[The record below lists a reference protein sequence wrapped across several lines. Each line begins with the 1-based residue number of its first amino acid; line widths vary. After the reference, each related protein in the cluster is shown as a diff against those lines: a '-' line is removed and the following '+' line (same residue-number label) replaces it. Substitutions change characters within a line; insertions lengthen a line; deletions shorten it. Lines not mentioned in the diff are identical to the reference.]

1 MRKLLL
7 QMAFLLL
14 FISGY
19 TQTVNDV
26 LSNGINVRQNDK
38 IYLQQIGTMLQYNLK
53 STTNFKP
60 LPDSS
65 IFLIHRSGV
74 NIHLQALNPLKYSYD
89 TATTVI
95 ADPISVAEEE
105 AFKTIFSRLESI
117 VPKSSTINERVK
129 AGNTQK
135 KNKKDKSPKVTQDVL
150 LCPSIDLISADI
162 KSISD
167 SLEMDMKKGINAT
180 FLQLREISFND
191 KENVKKEVD
200 KIEKD
205 SIRVF
210 RSHYDYIRKQLDKLN
225 KSLSTFSCPR
235 SDSIIIRY
243 VLTQIYKDLKSA
255 YLNKRTR
262 LDNLERAKKLIID
275 FLAKPEA
282 QPEFAP
288 VWFNDPIY
296 VLAPNKKIVILNVT
310 INQSGMEIKD
320 DEIVTSEKKPL
331 VKRVLRFRKF
341 QRFIP
346 EVSTGIAYLDLAF
359 PKYGTTTNNAGQQVV
374 SSAGEEK
381 FKKMNFTA
389 MVNFVY
395 FSEDWNVNP
404 LIQIGVGE
412 NSDFPVLM
420 IGGGFRLNTGLRRI
434 SFTVGAASSWIKT
447 LDKLKL
453 NEVVSGTSDIEK
465 DLKYDFK
472 PPKLYFGIQYNF

>member
-7 QMAFLLL
+7 NLLL
-14 FISGY
+14 LLVFTSGY

-26 LSNGINVRQNDK
+26 LSNGISVRQNEK
-38 IYLQQIGTMLQYNLK
+38 IYLQQIGTALQYNLK
-53 STTNFKP
+53 NSTNFKP

-95 ADPISVAEEE
+95 ADPISAAEET
-105 AFKTIFSRLESI
+105 AFKAIFSRLETVI
-117 VPKSSTINERVK
+117 PKATVA
-129 AGNTQK
+129 AGGAQPGT
-135 KNKKDKSPKVTQDVL
+135 D
-150 LCPSIDLISADI
+150 CPSLS
-162 KSISD
+162 SITGSITFV
-167 SLEMDMKKGINAT
+167 SNGLETDMKKGINAT
-180 FLQLREISFND
+180 FLLLRDIPFND
-191 KENVKKEVD
+191 KENVKKEVERIENDSIKLFRNHFEVIRKELD
-200 KIEKD
+200 KIGD
-205 SIRVF
+205 
-210 RSHYDYIRKQLDKLN
+210 LLN
-225 KSLSTFSCPR
+225 KFSCPR
-235 SDSIIIRY
+235 NDSIIIRY
-243 VLTQIYKDLKSA
+243 VLTQIYKDLKTA

-262 LDNLERAKKLIID
+262 LDNLEKAKKIITE
-275 FLAKPEA
+275 FLTKPEA
-282 QPEFAP
+282 QPEYVP

-296 VLAPNKKIVILNVT
+296 ILAPDKKIVILNVT

-320 DEIVTSEKKPL
+320 DEIVTTEKKPI

-346 EVSTGIAYLDLAF
+346 EVSTGIAYLDLVF
-359 PKYGTTTNNAGQQVV
+359 PKYGTSTNSSGQQIV
-374 SSAGEEK
+374 SLAGEEK

-395 FSEDWNVNP
+395 FVEDWNVNP

-420 IGGGFRLNTGLRRI
+420 IGGGLRLNTGLRRI

-447 LDKLKL
+447 LDKLQL
-453 NEVVSGTSDIEK
+453 NQVVGGSSDIEK
-465 DLKYDFK
+465 DLKYEFK
-472 PPKLYFGIQYNF
+472 TPKLYFGIQYNF

>member
-1 MRKLLL
+1 MRKFLLSVVLLL
-7 QMAFLLL
+7 LITTCSA
-14 FISGY
+14 
-19 TQTVNDV
+19 QTVNDV
-26 LSNGINVRQNDK
+26 LSNGIVVRKDEK
-38 IYLQQIGTMLQYNLK
+38 ILLQQTGATMQYNL
-53 STTNFKP
+53 STTKNFKP
-60 LPDSS
+60 LPDST
-65 IFLIHRSGV
+65 IFLIPRSGV

-89 TATTVI
+89 TATTLI

-117 VPKSSTINERVK
+117 VPKSSTTKVK
-129 AGNTQK
+129 ASVAGSQ
-135 KNKKDKSPKVTQDVL
+135 KKDKKKNSSKDTQTVID
-150 LCPSIDLISADI
+150 CPAIDQITKDI

-167 SLEMDMKKGINAT
+167 NVEMDMKKGINAT

-191 KENVKKEVD
+191 KANVIKQVEKTEN
-200 KIEKD
+200 D

-210 RSHYDYIRKQLDKLN
+210 RSHFDYLKRQLDELN

-235 SDSIIIRY
+235 VDSIVIRY
-243 VLTQIYKDLKSA
+243 VLTQIYKDLKTA

-262 LDNLERAKKLIID
+262 LDNLEKAKKIIMD
-275 FLAKPEA
+275 FLAKSELQA
-282 QPEFAP
+282 EFTP
-288 VWFNDPIY
+288 VWFNDPLF
-296 VLAPNKKIVILNVT
+296 VLAPDKKIVILNVT

-320 DEIVTSEKKPL
+320 DEIVTTEKKL
-331 VKRVLRFRKF
+331 VVKRVLRFRKF

-359 PKYGTTTNNAGQQVV
+359 PKYGTTTNSAGQQVV
-374 SSAGEEK
+374 SSSGEEK

-420 IGGGFRLNTGLRRI
+420 IGGGLRLNTGLRRI

-453 NEVVSGTSDIEK
+453 NDVVTGTSDVEK
-465 DLKYDFK
+465 DLKYEFK
-472 PPKLYFGIQYNF
+472 APKLYFGIQYNF